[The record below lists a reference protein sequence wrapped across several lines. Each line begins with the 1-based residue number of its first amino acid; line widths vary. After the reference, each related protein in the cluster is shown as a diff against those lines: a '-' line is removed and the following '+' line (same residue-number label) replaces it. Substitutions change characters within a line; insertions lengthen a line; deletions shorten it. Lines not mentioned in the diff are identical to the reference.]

1 MHRRSLLFAL
11 AVVGVITL
19 IAGVAFA
26 QAPPAAPF
34 MTHQLKPNVYWIEG
48 GGGNS
53 TVIVG
58 DKGVIVVD
66 AKTTPPQ
73 GKELLDDIAKIT
85 PKPVNAVIL
94 THSDGDHVNGL
105 ASFPAGITIIAQ
117 ENNKKEQEEALS
129 KGGRGAPPADHLPTR
144 VVSKNKE
151 NVKIDGVK
159 LELLHWAPAHTSGDL
174 VVYLPAEKILATGDI
189 IAGGVDPL
197 IHREKKG
204 SSEGWIT
211 TAKGIA
217 ALNADVFVTGHGNTL
232 TKADIEK
239 RVTDVEAKRAKI
251 KDLVAQGKSLDE
263 IRTAVGDPPPAQ
275 GRGGRG
281 PNFPS
286 FTQVVYEELTAK
298 KGA

>member
-1 MHRRSLLFAL
+1 MHFRKSILCVL
-11 AVVGVITL
+11 AA
-19 IAGVAFA
+19 IAVAGLANA
-26 QAPPAAPF
+26 QGPQAAPL

-66 AKTTPPQ
+66 AKTTPAQ

-85 PKPVNAVIL
+85 PKPVTTVIL

-117 ENNKKEQEEALS
+117 ENNKKEQQAALAA
-129 KGGRGAPPADHLPTR
+129 GGRGAPPADHQPTQ
-144 VVSKNKE
+144 VVSKEKE
-151 NVKIDGVK
+151 NRKIDGVK

-174 VVYLPAEKILATGDI
+174 VVYLPDEKIMATGDI
-189 IAGGVDPL
+189 IAGNGDPL
-197 IHREKKG
+197 IHREKNG

-211 TAKGIA
+211 TVKGIVK
-217 ALNADVFVTGHGNTL
+217 LNADVFVAGHGGTQ

-239 RVTDVEAKRAKI
+239 RLADVTAKREKI
-251 KDLVAQGKSLDE
+251 KELVAQGKSLAE
-263 IRTAVGDPPPAQ
+263 IKAAVDAPPAP

-281 PNFPS
+281 PNFPT
-286 FTQVVYEELTAK
+286 FTEVVYQELTAK
-298 KGA
+298 KS